1 MTRRKRRLYMIGTV
15 VSVVAIALGLVLYAM
30 RDGIALFVVPSEI
43 AEKGIA
49 EGQRFRLGGIVEQGS
64 VERLPGQTVRFAVTD
79 GRTRI
84 AVTYVGI
91 LPDLFREGQGVVTEG
106 RIVAGGGFSAD
117 SVLARHDETYMPREV
132 ADALKRQGHWN
143 PATGLSP
150 DPALVRSGGGS

>member
-1 MTRRKRRLYMIGTV
+1 MTRKGRRLTLIG
-15 VSVVAIALGLVLYAM
+15 SALGVVALAVGLILYGL

-43 AEKGIA
+43 AEKNIA
-49 EGQRFRLGGIVEQGS
+49 EGQRFRLGGVVREGS
-64 VERLPGQTVRFAVTD
+64 VERLPNQTVRFDVTD
-79 GRTRI
+79 GRTQV

-106 RIVAGGGFSAD
+106 RLVSSGQFRAD

-132 ADALKRQGHWN
+132 ADSLKRQGHWN

-150 DPALVRSGGGS
+150 TPAQVRGGGS